1 MAARFKPVFR
11 KMLGA
16 VAGRPAHLVDSY
28 RQAGSNK
35 LWTSRAVCSAR
46 QTIHSLSSTSPARYT
61 AVVSRI
67 KLNKNKR
74 LSRLPP
80 DFDRYKHYHCF

>member
-1 MAARFKPVFR
+1 MATRFKPVFR

-35 LWTSRAVCSAR
+35 LWTSRAGCPAR
-46 QTIHSLSSTSPARYT
+46 QTIHSLSSASPARYS
-61 AVVSRI
+61 VVISRI
-67 KLNKNKR
+67 KLNKIKW
-74 LSRLPP
+74 LYRLPP